1 MTAAEYRRR
10 LSALPA
16 RRRTDPRAPARV
28 VVPADAVSEDEV
40 LAARARYPQAFAAID
55 SDGHLPATEIA
66 ARERLV
72 TEAIRVGY
80 LPPE

>member
-1 MTAAEYRRR
+1 MTAGEYRRR

-16 RRRTDPRAPARV
+16 RRDEDPPSSAPARL

-55 SDGHLPATEIA
+55 AGLPATEVA

-80 LPPE
+80 RPPR

>member
-1 MTAAEYRRR
+1 
-10 LSALPA
+10 
-16 RRRTDPRAPARV
+16 
-28 VVPADAVSEDEV
+28 V

-55 SDGHLPATEIA
+55 AGLPATEVA

-80 LPPE
+80 RPPR

>member
-16 RRRTDPRAPARV
+16 RRGRREPVRI
-28 VVPADAVSEDEV
+28 VVPVDAVSEAEV
-40 LAARARYPQAFAAID
+40 LAARTRYPQAFAAID
-55 SDGHLPATEIA
+55 VDVHLSAAEIA
-66 ARERLV
+66 TRERLV